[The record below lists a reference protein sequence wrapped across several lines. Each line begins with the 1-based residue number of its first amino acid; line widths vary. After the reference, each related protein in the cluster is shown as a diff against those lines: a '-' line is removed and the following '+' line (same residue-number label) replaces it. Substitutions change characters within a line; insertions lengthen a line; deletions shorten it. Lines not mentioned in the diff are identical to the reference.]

1 MKINPLLQSN
11 LMVNLLLIT
20 KMAVKNTYTT
30 KEIIQELR
38 LTQVQEFILL
48 KLFSLEESK
57 TKVDWKTVLKE
68 KKII

>member
-1 MKINPLLQSN
+1 
-11 LMVNLLLIT
+11 
-20 KMAVKNTYTT
+20 MAIKNTYTT

-48 KLFSLEESK
+48 KLFDLEESK
-57 TKVDWKTVLKE
+57 TKIDWKTVLKE